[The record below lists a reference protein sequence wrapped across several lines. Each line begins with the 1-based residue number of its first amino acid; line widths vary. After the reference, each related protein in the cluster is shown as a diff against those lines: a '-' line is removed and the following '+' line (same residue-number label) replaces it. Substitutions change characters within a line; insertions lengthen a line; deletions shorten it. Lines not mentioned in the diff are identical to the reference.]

1 MTKEQL
7 IEQLKTSVVKIS
19 FLKKDGTVR
28 EMNATLD
35 QQITPVVE
43 SKGTKKKNDSVLSV
57 WDVDVSGWRSFRW
70 DSLQKVEGN
79 PYQGNL

>member
-1 MTKEQL
+1 MTKEQ
-7 IEQLKTSVVKIS
+7 IVEQLKSSVVNIS

-28 EMNATLD
+28 EMNATLKED
-35 QQITPVVE
+35 VMPVVE
-43 SKGTKKKNDSVLSV
+43 SKGTKKKNDAVLSV

-70 DSLQKVEGN
+70 DSLQEVEGN